1 MSVASHLGINLAE
14 YDRRIRSFIPDYET
28 MLNVAAAAVPRAAR
42 LIVDLGTG
50 TGALAGRCLRQAP
63 HARVVGIDLDE
74 GMMVMASR
82 RLGSRATLVRG
93 SFLRADLPRCD
104 AVVASLALHHVR
116 TRPAKAALYRRIRR
130 ALRPGGRLVV
140 VDCQPSGSRAL
151 AGVQRDAWRS
161 HLEQTYSAREASG
174 YFRAWASED
183 VYVPIDCEVEL
194 MTGAGFRA
202 EVLWRRGAF
211 AVLAGF

>member
-28 MLNVAAAAVPRAAR
+28 MLNVAAAAVPRGAR

-50 TGALAGRCLRQAP
+50 TGALAGRCLRHAP

-74 GMMVMASR
+74 GMMEMAAR
-82 RLGSRATLVRG
+82 RLGPRATLVRG

-104 AVVASLALHHVR
+104 ATVASLALHHVR

-130 ALRPGGRLVV
+130 ALRPGGRLVI
-140 VDCQPSGSRAL
+140 VDCQPSGNTAL
-151 AGVQRDAWRS
+151 ASLQRDAWRS
-161 HLEQTYSAREASG
+161 HLERTYSARDASG
-174 YFRAWASED
+174 YFKAWASED
-183 VYVPIDCEVEL
+183 VYVPLDREVAMMSE
-194 MTGAGFRA
+194 AGFRP
-202 EVLWRRGAF
+202 EVLWRRGTF
-211 AVLAGF
+211 AVLVGF

>member
-14 YDRRIRSFIPDYET
+14 YDRRIRSFIPDYEA
-28 MLNVAAAAVPRAAR
+28 MLNVASAAVPRGAR

-50 TGALAGRCLRQAP
+50 TGALAERCLRQAP
-63 HARVVGIDLDE
+63 QARVVGIDLDE

-116 TRPAKAALYRRIRR
+116 TRTAKAALYRRIRR

-140 VDCQPSGSRAL
+140 VDCQPSGSPEL
-151 AGVQRDAWRS
+151 AGGQRDAWRS
-161 HLEQTYSAREASG
+161 HLERTYSARKASG
-174 YFRAWASED
+174 YFRAWANED
-183 VYVPIDCEVEL
+183 VYVPIDREVEL
-194 MTGAGFRA
+194 MTRAGFRA

-211 AVLAGF
+211 AVLVGL

>member
-28 MLNVAAAAVPRAAR
+28 MLNVAAAAVPRGAR

-50 TGALAGRCLRQAP
+50 TGALAERCLRQAQ

-82 RLGSRATLVRG
+82 RLGARATLVRG
-93 SFLRADLPRCD
+93 SFLRADLPSCD

-140 VDCQPSGSRAL
+140 VDCQPSGSPSL
-151 AGVQRDAWRS
+151 AGAQRDAWRS
-161 HLEQTYSAREASG
+161 HLERTYSAREASG

-183 VYVPIDCEVEL
+183 VYVPIDREVEL
-194 MTGAGFRA
+194 MTAAGFRA
-202 EVLWRRGAF
+202 EVFWRRGAF
-211 AVLAGF
+211 AVLVGL

>member
-14 YDRRIRSFIPDYET
+14 YDRRIRSFIPDYEA
-28 MLNVAAAAVPRAAR
+28 MLNVAAAAVPRGAR

-50 TGALAGRCLRQAP
+50 TGALAGRCLRQAR

-74 GMMVMASR
+74 GMMVMASK

-116 TRPAKAALYRRIRR
+116 TRTAKAALYRRIRR

-140 VDCQPSGSRAL
+140 VDCQPSGSPAL
-151 AGVQRDAWRS
+151 AGGQRDEWRS
-161 HLEQTYSAREASG
+161 HLERTYSAREASG
-174 YFRAWASED
+174 YFRAWANED
-183 VYVPIDCEVEL
+183 VYVPIDREVEL
-194 MTGAGFRA
+194 MTRAGFRA

-211 AVLAGF
+211 AVLVGL

>member
-14 YDRRIRSFIPDYET
+14 YDRRIRSFIPDYEA
-28 MLNVAAAAVPRAAR
+28 MLNVAAAAVPRGAR

-50 TGALAGRCLRQAP
+50 TGALAERCLRQAP

-74 GMMVMASR
+74 EMMVMASR

-93 SFLRADLPRCD
+93 SFLRADLPSCD

-116 TRPAKAALYRRIRR
+116 TRTAKAALYRRIRR

-140 VDCQPSGSRAL
+140 VDCQPSGSPEL
-151 AGVQRDAWRS
+151 AAAQREAWHS
-161 HLEQTYSAREASG
+161 HLERTYSAREASG
-174 YFRAWASED
+174 YFRAWANED
-183 VYVPIDCEVEL
+183 VYVPIDREVEL
-194 MTGAGFRA
+194 MTRAGFRA

-211 AVLAGF
+211 AVLVGL

>member
-14 YDRRIRSFIPDYET
+14 YDRRIRSFIPDYEA
-28 MLNVAAAAVPRAAR
+28 MLNVASAAVPRGAR

-50 TGALAGRCLRQAP
+50 TGALAERCLRQATQ
-63 HARVVGIDLDE
+63 ARVVGIDLDE

-82 RLGSRATLVRG
+82 RLGSRATLLRG

-116 TRPAKAALYRRIRR
+116 TRTAKAALYRRIRR

-140 VDCQPSGSRAL
+140 VDCQPSGSPAL
-151 AGVQRDAWRS
+151 AGPQRDAWRS
-161 HLEQTYSAREASG
+161 HLERTYSAREASG

-183 VYVPIDCEVEL
+183 VYVPIDREVEL
-194 MTGAGFRA
+194 MTRAGFRA

-211 AVLAGF
+211 AVLVGF

>member
-28 MLNVAAAAVPRAAR
+28 MLNVAAAAVPRGAR

-50 TGALAGRCLRQAP
+50 TGALAERCLRQAQ

-82 RLGSRATLVRG
+82 RLGARATLVRG
-93 SFLRADLPRCD
+93 SFLRADLPSCD

-140 VDCQPSGSRAL
+140 VDCQPSGSPSL

-161 HLEQTYSAREASG
+161 HLERTYSAREASG

-183 VYVPIDCEVEL
+183 VYVPIDREVEL

-211 AVLAGF
+211 AVLVGL